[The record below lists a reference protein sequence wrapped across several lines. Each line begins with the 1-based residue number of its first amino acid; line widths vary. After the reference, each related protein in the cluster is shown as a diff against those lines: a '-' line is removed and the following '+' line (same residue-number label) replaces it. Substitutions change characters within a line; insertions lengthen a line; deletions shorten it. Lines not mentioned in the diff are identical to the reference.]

1 MNNNNSDFRDWLLK
15 HYDEEST
22 DIVLKELLAKSC
34 SSMEQGRVAFEDFSS
49 KVGLKKKRTLI
60 QRSRRALVAAAAAVA
75 VPALIL
81 AAVAVNGW
89 RIARDTVWTEKI
101 AQETCVVG
109 LSDGTSVK
117 MKPGSRLVYPSS
129 FCGKERQV
137 FLSGEAYFDVFTNPK
152 RPFKVTAGDLNVIA
166 RGTRFNVCSRPD
178 LEDDEVALFEGKVEM
193 SFSDGSGSAF
203 LAPGELFRYN
213 KEEKHSMKCRF
224 AENYFD
230 TVINQNGLQ
239 FMDSSFKDI
248 ATILSERFGMTVQLD
263 SPSLEKKRY
272 YASFINGEGLAEIL
286 DALALNGDFTYKYSS
301 GTVHIT
307 ER

>member
-1 MNNNNSDFRDWLLK
+1 MTNNNLDFRNWLLQ
-15 HYDEEST
+15 HYDEDST
-22 DIVLKELLAKSC
+22 DIVLRELLAKSH
-34 SSMEQGRVAFEDFSS
+34 SSKEHGRAAFEDFAS
-49 KVGLKKKRTLI
+49 KVGLHKKGSFL

-75 VPALIL
+75 VPAIIL
-81 AAVAVNGW
+81 AAVALSGLKA
-89 RIARDTVWTEKI
+89 ARETVWTEKT
-101 AQETCVVG
+101 AQDVCTVA
-109 LSDGTSVK
+109 LADGTSVK
-117 MKPGSRLVYPSS
+117 LKPGSKIVYPSA

-137 FLSGEAYFDVFTNPK
+137 FLTGEAYFDVFTNPK
-152 RPFKVTAGDLNVIA
+152 RPFKVTIGDLNVIA

-178 LEDDEVALFEGKVEM
+178 LEEDEIALFEGKVEM

-213 KEEKHSMKCRF
+213 KEEKHSVKCRF
-224 AENYFD
+224 AGNYFD

-248 ATILSERFGMTVQLD
+248 AVILSNNFGVEVCLD
-263 SPSLEKKRY
+263 SPNLEKKRY

-286 DALALNGDFTYKYSS
+286 EALSANGDFAYTFSKGS
-301 GTVHIT
+301 VHIV